1 MKERD
6 ELNAYREHLLEQLR
20 EQPERVRREEPV
32 SLQVFV
38 NEECV
43 GTLEGGGAPA
53 TLVHSTQGR
62 PIRTVELRTATGLLA
77 GALRLDDATP
87 AKRDR
92 IAAGPVVI
100 ELEAGNHGN
109 AGTLRVTCR
118 AAAPSQR
125 RLTEVLTSVAS
136 NGQKRPP
143 ERHWSRHGAA
153 IAAQVVLATA
163 VTFLVADRLSERL
176 ADHRQSE
183 QITQRLSGM
192 EIALAKQEQA
202 LNRLGE
208 SQQVSLHTLEAEQHG
223 IKEQAVHIQRL
234 VHDYQQKVTESLDT
248 RLDSVQARNE
258 QAQAQLVQLTKT
270 RDALSRELTTL
281 KERQASLDLQAAA
294 RREEVHQLMTSREVL
309 NREIAALKSREIEQ
323 GLKQQAV
330 VLARILSPQEKDGAE
345 GKTAEITVLPAASTS
360 AEVREEETRPFTF
373 RVSFQDGTSE
383 ENIERL
389 IRTIHGRLGHTNSG
403 WYTVEVPLP
412 KPQTPEGFMESL
424 RREKIVKALSL
435 SNNVATTAPP
445 AAK

>member
-1 MKERD
+1 MTRERD
-6 ELNAYREHLLEQLR
+6 ELSAYREHLLEQLR
-20 EQPERVRREEPV
+20 EQPERVRREAPV

-43 GTLEGGGAPA
+43 GTLEDGGSPA
-53 TLVHSTQGR
+53 TLVHSTHGR

-92 IAAGPVVI
+92 IRAGQLLI
-100 ELEAGNHGN
+100 ELEAGNQGA
-109 AGTLRVTCR
+109 AGTLRVSCR
-118 AAAPSQR
+118 AAGPSR
-125 RLTEVLTSVAS
+125 HRLTDVLASVTS
-136 NGQKRPP
+136 NGQKRPSD
-143 ERHWSRHGAA
+143 RLWSRRGAA

-163 VTFLVADRLSERL
+163 VTWLVADRLSERL
-176 ADHRQSE
+176 SGQRQNE
-183 QITQRLSGM
+183 QVVQRLAGM
-192 EIALAKQEQA
+192 EVALAKQEQA
-202 LNRLGE
+202 LTRLGDN
-208 SQQVSLHTLEAEQHG
+208 QRASLHALETEQHG
-223 IKEQAVHIQRL
+223 LKAQAVHIQQL
-234 VHDYQQKVTESLDT
+234 VHDYQQKVAESLDT
-248 RLDSVQARNE
+248 RLDSVQARND
-258 QAQAQLVQLTKT
+258 QAQVQLQQLTKT
-270 RDALSRELTTL
+270 RDALSRELAAL
-281 KERQASLDLQAAA
+281 KQHQASLDLQAAA
-294 RREEVHQLMTSREVL
+294 RREEVQHLMTSREVL

-345 GKTAEITVLPAASTS
+345 GKTAEITVLPAASTG

-389 IRTIHGRLGHTNSG
+389 IRTIHGRLGNTNSG

-435 SNNVATTAPP
+435 SSNAAASPP
-445 AAK
+445 AK